1 MNAARRGAHFE
12 RRVRRLLEAEGWYV
26 VRMAGSRGVAD
37 LLALRPNGPVGAE
50 VRFVQVKVRKHDLG
64 PKAREELAKIAWY
77 AGGTAWLVYRGPA
90 ARRYA
95 VTLEALPVFAERGEG
110 AEA

>member
-37 LLALRPNGPVGAE
+37 LLALRPAGTSAE
-50 VRFVQVKVRKHDLG
+50 ARFVQVKVRKHALG
-64 PKAREELAKIAWY
+64 PKAREELAKVAWY
-77 AGGTAWLVYRGPA
+77 AGGTPWLVYRGPA

-95 VTLEALPVFAERGEG
+95 VILEALPAFAERGEG